1 MTDNTPPV
9 LGGLLTQ
16 ALTDPKLKGL
26 VTHVGEDSLH
36 ITGIDQ
42 ARSWTA
48 GAIARETPVLLVTA
62 TGHEAEDLTAELK
75 AMLGDDKVAQ
85 FPAYETLPHERLSP
99 AADIV
104 GRRAKVL
111 WDMPRVIVAA
121 ARAVC
126 QPVLPAIEPI
136 RVAVDQEADFEDLT
150 QQLVHFAYNHVDM
163 VAGRG
168 EFATRGGIID
178 VFPTTA
184 QNPVRIEFWG
194 DEVTD
199 IRSFAVADQRT
210 IEELTSVELFPARQL
225 IIDASVAKRADELA
239 RTNPSNTTLVQLL
252 TRISEH
258 THADGEEVLIPV
270 LSDAKYSV
278 LPELTVSY
286 THLTLPTTP
295 YV

>member
-1 MTDNTPPV
+1 MTETTPPV
-9 LGGLLTQ
+9 LGGLLTA

-36 ITGIDQ
+36 VTGIDQ
-42 ARSWTA
+42 VRSWAA

-62 TGHEAEDLTAELK
+62 TGHEAEDLAAELK
-75 AMLGDDKVAQ
+75 AILGEEKVAQ

-99 AADIV
+99 APDIV
-104 GRRAKVL
+104 GRRSKVL

-126 QPVLPAIEPI
+126 QPVLPPAEPI
-136 RVAVDQEADFEDLT
+136 SIAVDQERDFEELT
-150 QQLVHFAYNHVDM
+150 AQLVHFAYSHVDM
-163 VAGRG
+163 VASRG

-210 IEELTSVELFPARQL
+210 IEEVRSVELHPARQL
-225 IIDASVAKRADELA
+225 LIDDYGTDLVVAKDVGSASEKYTAPLVVVDQRFEDEE
-239 RTNPSNTTLVQLL
+239 PGTLTKFLGQFL
-252 TRISEH
+252 
-258 THADGEEVLIPV
+258 
-270 LSDAKYSV
+270 
-278 LPELTVSY
+278 
-286 THLTLPTTP
+286 
-295 YV
+295 

>member
-111 WDMPRVIVAA
+111 WDMP
-121 ARAVC
+121 
-126 QPVLPAIEPI
+126 L
-136 RVAVDQEADFEDLT
+136 
-150 QQLVHFAYNHVDM
+150 
-163 VAGRG
+163 
-168 EFATRGGIID
+168 
-178 VFPTTA
+178 
-184 QNPVRIEFWG
+184 
-194 DEVTD
+194 
-199 IRSFAVADQRT
+199 S
-210 IEELTSVELFPARQL
+210 L
-225 IIDASVAKRADELA
+225 IHI
-239 RTNPSNTTLVQLL
+239 
-252 TRISEH
+252 
-258 THADGEEVLIPV
+258 
-270 LSDAKYSV
+270 
-278 LPELTVSY
+278 
-286 THLTLPTTP
+286 
-295 YV
+295 